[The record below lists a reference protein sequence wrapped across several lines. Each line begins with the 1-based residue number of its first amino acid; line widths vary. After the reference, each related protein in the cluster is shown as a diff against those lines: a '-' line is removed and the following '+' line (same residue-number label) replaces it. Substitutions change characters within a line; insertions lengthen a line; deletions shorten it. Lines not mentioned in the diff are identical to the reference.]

1 MPASNTS
8 ASATSPTTDRELI
21 FTRVFDAPRDLVFKA
36 WTDPRHIMQWWG
48 PKGFTTSIYEMDVRP
63 GGVWRLTMR
72 GPDGVDYKNR
82 IVFLEVVKPERL
94 VFKHEPD
101 EESEP
106 VGHETTVTFAKEGAK
121 TRLTMRLLFPS
132 AAVREHVV
140 KKYGAVE
147 GASQTLGKL
156 AEYLQIMAPG
166 ANTRLPELVMTR
178 VFDAPRDLVFKAW
191 TDAKRLK
198 HWWGPNGFT
207 NALCELDPRPGGI
220 VRIHMRA
227 PDGTVYPNEGTVQ
240 EIVPPELLVLAM
252 GVKDQQGNIILE
264 GVSSVTFTEQAGKT
278 TLTLRA
284 RITKATTEVAAMH
297 IAGMEQGWSQSLD
310 HLTVELAAQLA
321 TASKEHAS

>member
-1 MPASNTS
+1 MPVSNTGAKA
-8 ASATSPTTDRELI
+8 ASDITDRELI

-48 PKGFTTSIYEMDVRP
+48 PKGFTTSVYEMDVRP

-72 GPDGVDYKNR
+72 GPDGIDYKNR
-82 IVFLEVVKPERL
+82 IIFLEVVKPERL

-101 EESEP
+101 EGSEP

-132 AAVREHVV
+132 TAERERII

-147 GASQTLGKL
+147 GAKQTLAKL

-166 ANTRLPELVMTR
+166 ADIQLPELVITR
-178 VFDAPRDLVFKAW
+178 VYHAPRQLVFKAW
-191 TDAKRLK
+191 TDAERLK
-198 HWWGPNGFT
+198 RWWGPNGFT
-207 NALCELDPRPGGI
+207 NVVCELDPRPGGI

-227 PDGTVYPNEGTVQ
+227 PDGTVYPNEGVVQ
-240 EIVPPELLVLAM
+240 EIVPPEKLVLVM
-252 GVKDQQGNIILE
+252 GVRDQQGNIILE
-264 GVSSVTFTEQAGKT
+264 GVSTVTFTEQAGKT
-278 TLTLRA
+278 TLALRA

-297 IAGMEQGWSQSLD
+297 IRGMEQGWSQSLD
-310 HLTVELAAQLA
+310 HLAAELA